1 MSTPTPVI
9 PGWYPDPETGGTRYW
24 DGSRWSGA
32 TRPRRRTF
40 AADANHGWEPHYYIL
55 SLPGGLGLL
64 CLMGAWEEGFDVG
77 KPLVGVAWFLAGC
90 ALLAGSAATSIYFLR
105 GQGPTTKKVEEALEA
120 RRKSADKAAKQA
132 AKLQRRGRPLID
144 IDVQAPDVV
153 GAAQIQA
160 VANPETARALQNLQ
174 NLLYTHAI
182 SDSEYQAAKDRL
194 IGLHPA
200 TADSFAQ
207 ITKLV
212 ELHQLGVLSDL
223 EFAAAKA
230 RALDL

>member
-1 MSTPTPVI
+1 MHSPTPLI
-9 PGWYPDPETGGTRYW
+9 PGWYPDPDTGGTRYW
-24 DGSRWSGA
+24 EGSRWSGA
-32 TRPRRRTF
+32 VRPRRRPF
-40 AADANHGWEPHYYIL
+40 AAEANYGWEPHYFTIGI
-55 SLPGGLGLL
+55 GGAFGVL
-64 CLMGAWEEGFDVG
+64 CMGAAFEHGFALG
-77 KPLVGVAWFLAGC
+77 WFLLGAMC
-90 ALLAGSAATSIYFLR
+90 LVAAPTVSIYYLR
-105 GQGPTTKKVEEALEA
+105 GQGPTTASVEEALEA

-144 IDVQAPDVV
+144 IDVQAPDVA

-160 VANPETARALQNLQ
+160 IAHPETARALQNLQ

-182 SDSEYQAAKDRL
+182 SESEYQAAKDRL
-194 IGLHPA
+194 FGARPA

-212 ELHQLGVLSDL
+212 ELHQVGVLSDL

-230 RALDL
+230 RALGL